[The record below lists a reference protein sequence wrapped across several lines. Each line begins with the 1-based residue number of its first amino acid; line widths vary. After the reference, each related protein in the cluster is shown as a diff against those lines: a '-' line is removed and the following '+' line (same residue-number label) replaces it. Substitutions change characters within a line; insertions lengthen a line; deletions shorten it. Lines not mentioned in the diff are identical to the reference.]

1 MQPSII
7 GQRPATSL
15 ESAKTGMAVSRAPAS
30 RPAAAPIECA
40 GPALRRRF
48 HRTTP
53 GKGASKALDPSY
65 TARLGLLA
73 ALMATTAW
81 PALPAS
87 AQIAVVYR
95 EDEDVPGVPPDLDV
109 AEKLPWRPGT
119 ALAVSPFELTFT
131 TPDDA
136 HAYGD
141 MAARAYAVPI
151 PDARSVAKAFLREQL
166 GVDGDTYVVAHFAS
180 PRARLL
186 GQPDHWMTLTDALM
200 EAFPEHSRHTFFAGA
215 SDAIGGLTSGGRA
228 SPGVFSL
235 VGDLIHGKDVRA
247 CFTNIG
253 RALWSR
259 TGPGYIYNT
268 FFANGNVVDT
278 VSEDART
285 LDEAFGIFAAGGNF
299 KGSTGLRL
307 SHIVGAF
314 KEEGAF
320 SELPYVKR
328 LHRELDTYW
337 DTVRTDWPVL
347 ARYRFVQQARRA
359 RMTGALTQAAYELVM
374 RGGAPHVSLDGPITL
389 AQLRDARPPAA
400 PIAMRRFDINGY
412 FASNLVRFLDKDGSE
427 VLYLP
432 GADSPFVAFASES
445 DLRGWVLAQAKDPGK
460 LEALLARFSVYDG
473 QDGTFW
479 TGVEHALDNLA
490 SGTWKADAG
499 AIDHAGAVIA
509 GDVFAD
515 MGAQTEKRW
524 RDDARMKVGTAW
536 EAWRTTIN
544 HTAVLLGPLGYV
556 PALAIPM
563 QAGTSLIILGTG
575 IDQGVRGR
583 TQQARRSGVEQT
595 VMAVVGN
602 FPLGAGFG
610 GLREPEATSAG
621 SKPAFVAPRR
631 VNGRIGYLMGPTRPL
646 RILPTLHENA
656 TYPRLDP
663 VAEAGPPT
671 TALGWDRFLT
681 DAGYTVLAVPAN
693 HANRVGAVINL
704 KKEEIAARQAELVEV
719 SDSEPTRNALGY
731 FTSTDRPFLYRVDS
745 RSPQQL
751 LTRGGFGPSR
761 NFIDVYP
768 LLPDGATIASDS
780 MDASTAILHSWASDP
795 ANSHLGAF
803 YQYVVRTAGRE
814 VASVSDN
821 AIPGADPAMSEAHFP
836 SDIPPDDIYVVDSTD
851 ANYAKAI
858 SEIIES
864 EHVSTPYGVPL
875 KALAEY
881 MAGRLDIHAP
891 NRYSEHHLDADL
903 VSVPGREPGLAS
915 DEGTASTARLPSA
928 TR

>member
-1 MQPSII
+1 M
-7 GQRPATSL
+7 
-15 ESAKTGMAVSRAPAS
+15 
-30 RPAAAPIECA
+30 
-40 GPALRRRF
+40 
-48 HRTTP
+48 
-53 GKGASKALDPSY
+53 DPSY

-73 ALMATTAW
+73 AWMATTAW
-81 PALPAS
+81 PARPAS
-87 AQIAVVYR
+87 AQIAVVYHEE
-95 EDEDVPGVPPDLDV
+95 EDAPGASTDVEA
-109 AEKLPWRPGT
+109 AEKLPWQPGI

-136 HAYGD
+136 HAYGS
-141 MAARAYAVPI
+141 MAARAYAVPA
-151 PDARSVAKAFLREQL
+151 PDASSVAKAFLHERL
-166 GVDGDTYVVAHFAS
+166 DVDGDAYVVAHFAS
-180 PRARLL
+180 PRDRLL
-186 GQPDHWMTLTDALM
+186 GQPDHRMTLTDALM

-215 SDAIGGLTSGGRA
+215 SDAVGGVTSGGRA

-235 VGDLIHGKDVRA
+235 VGHLIHGKDVRE

-253 RALWSR
+253 RFLWSR

-268 FFANGNVVDT
+268 FFANGNVIDT

-285 LDEAFGIFAAGGNF
+285 LDEAFGVFAAGGNF
-299 KGSTGLRL
+299 KGATGLRL
-307 SHIVGAF
+307 SHIVDAF

-320 SELPYVKR
+320 AELPYVKR
-328 LHRELDTYW
+328 LHRELGAYW
-337 DTVRTDWPVL
+337 DTVRADWPVL

-359 RMTGALTQAAYELVM
+359 RMTGALTQAAFELVM
-374 RGGAPHVSLDGPITL
+374 RGGAPHVPLDGPITL
-389 AQLRDARPPAA
+389 AQLRDARPSAA
-400 PIAMRRFDINGY
+400 PVVTRRLDINGY
-412 FASNLVRFLDKDGSE
+412 FASNLVRFVDTDGSE

-432 GADSPFVAFASES
+432 GADSPFIAFASEG
-445 DLRGWVLAQAKDPGK
+445 DLRRWVLAQAKDPGK

-490 SGTWKADAG
+490 SGKWQADAG
-499 AIDHAGAVIA
+499 AIDHAGALIA

-515 MGAQTEKRW
+515 MRAQTEKRW
-524 RDDARMKVGTAW
+524 REDARMKAGTAW
-536 EAWRTTIN
+536 EAWRTAIN
-544 HTAVLLGPLGYV
+544 RTVVLLGPLGYV

-563 QAGTSLIILGTG
+563 QVGSGLVSLGTG

-583 TQQARRSGVEQT
+583 TARARRNGVEQT

-602 FPLGAGFG
+602 LPLGAGFG
-610 GLREPEATSAG
+610 GLRPPGATGAG
-621 SKPAFVAPRR
+621 SKPTFVAPRR
-631 VNGRIGYLMGPTRPL
+631 VNGRIGYLLGQTRPL
-646 RILPTLHENA
+646 RILPTIPENG

-671 TALGWDRFLT
+671 TARGWEQYLT
-681 DAGYTVLAVPAN
+681 DAGYTALAVPAN
-693 HANRVGAVINL
+693 HASRVAAVINL

-731 FTSTDRPFLYRVDS
+731 LTSTDRPFLYRVDS
-745 RSPQQL
+745 RSPQQIL
-751 LTRGGFGPSR
+751 ARGGFGPSR

-768 LLPDGATIASDS
+768 LLPGETTIASDS
-780 MDASTAILHSWASDP
+780 MDASTTILHLWADDP

-803 YQYVVRTAGRE
+803 YQYVVRTEGRE
-814 VASVSDN
+814 VASVSEN
-821 AIPGADPAMSEAHFP
+821 AIPEVDPAMSEAHFP
-836 SDIPPDDIYVVDSTD
+836 ADIGPGDIYVVDSTD

-864 EHVSTPYGVPL
+864 DHVSTPYGVPL
-875 KALAEY
+875 EALTEY
-881 MAGRLDIHAP
+881 MEGRLDIRAP
-891 NRYSEHHLDADL
+891 NRYSEHHLDAHL
-903 VSVPGREPGLAS
+903 VSVPGREAGAGS